1 MIESTFKDL
10 DDNKIISKN
19 KADTLFYIDSE
30 GSVNFLGNI
39 DFENLLTHTA
49 VFLQASYDLYSQM
62 FDEVYEE
69 YKNRD
74 DLVNP
79 EVTKATFEEWII
91 LITDT
96 LNKVST
102 KAKILDEML
111 NELDMKEGEI
121 AVDIKGLVKQMLDK
135 AGEKDDIQ

>member
-39 DFENLLTHTA
+39 DFENLITHTA
-49 VFLQASYDLYSQM
+49 VFLHASYDLYSQM

-69 YKNRD
+69 YKNSD
-74 DLVNP
+74 DLINP
-79 EVTKATFEEWII
+79 EVTKATFEEWIN

-102 KAKILDEML
+102 KAKMLDEML

-135 AGEKDDIQ
+135 AGEKDDI